1 MQGFYSWL
9 QLDIC
14 RPYFDKFF
22 DCLGTL
28 EQQHI
33 YKYVEMFLTTML
45 PDFEVGD
52 RHIVKLLKVK
62 QAIPDTNV
70 NYKKLVQ
77 DSIDNLIKQRKIRDL
92 AAI

>member
-1 MQGFYSWL
+1 M
-9 QLDIC
+9 DIC

-22 DCLGTL
+22 DCLTTF

-45 PDFEVGD
+45 PDFEVED

-77 DSIDNLIKQRKIRDL
+77 NSIDNLIKQRKIREL
-92 AAI
+92 ARV